1 MIQCFDLLTC
11 VSAPNRMTMMKKQTA
26 HNWGKGIMATARG

>member
-1 MIQCFDLLTC
+1 MQTYFYVTC
-11 VSAPNRMTMMKKQTA
+11 VSAPNKMTMTKKHIA